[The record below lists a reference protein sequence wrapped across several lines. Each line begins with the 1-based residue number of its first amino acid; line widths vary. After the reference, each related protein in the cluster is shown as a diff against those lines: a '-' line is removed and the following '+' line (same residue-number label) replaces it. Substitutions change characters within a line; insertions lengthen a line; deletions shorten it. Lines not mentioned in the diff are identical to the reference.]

1 MVDSLIAWRPAT
13 LHRPKHGSAESLILW
28 PIFAAKPWACS
39 LREVAWKA
47 EGFEGTKL
55 RDIAAGHGARPVT
68 ALQTPG
74 DAQQRVERRDLD
86 PDQPRAPGMD
96 GEFAHSR
103 DRR

>member
-1 MVDSLIAWRPAT
+1 MVASTAIVIAHNAAFDRPFCE
-13 LHRPKHGSAESLILW
+13 RIW

-39 LREVAWKA
+39 LREVGWKA

-96 GEFAHSR
+96 GEFPHSR
-103 DRR
+103 DRRGPA